1 MKNKTL
7 HKLLLPF
14 VCLLSVI
21 CAAVQTL
28 FLIFCYDPAV
38 SLYQRGTPYLILPIL
53 FLVGLIVALA
63 AVLSTPK
70 SGVPLPVPGKKDS
83 PVGTG
88 PLTKIGALF
97 LLIGAIFSGILLF
110 YGNFLSDHA
119 ADLLQETHSA
129 TNTVAIAANLTK
141 LSAYAGILAAVYPA
155 LLLITGKGDGIFGMI
170 TALWMLL
177 LDLSIYFDNSVLLN
191 DPVRLLM
198 LVGLSAAVLWM
209 TADLRLILGRAS
221 RRILYFYGIFLLP
234 VLAACSLPML
244 IVTAMGIPDFTSRT
258 LVWVALFGMAL
269 LILGRLTDLRQ
280 EDLRQAALP
289 VAPDGDNP
297 SETSADGDP
306 TESDNLTGSA
316 DPDSKGES
324 DSREKFSLK
333 REFRRMMDAPDT
345 DLYGLPD
352 PDGEDEDDESG
363 FHEDGD
369 NGEDGKIGG
378 AEGGA
383 DAEIFDI
390 SDLTSEN
397 TSDPADPPKTNP

>member
-1 MKNKTL
+1 MKSKTL

-28 FLIFCYDPAV
+28 FLILCYDPAV

-53 FLVGLIVALA
+53 FLVALIVALA
-63 AVLSTPK
+63 VVLSTPK
-70 SGVPLPVPGKKDS
+70 SGTPLPVPGKKDS
-83 PVGTG
+83 PMGTG

-97 LLIGAIFSGILLF
+97 LLIGAILSGILLF

-119 ADLLQETHSA
+119 ADLLLQTDSP
-129 TNTVAIAANLTK
+129 TNTVAIAASLTK

-170 TALWMLL
+170 TALWLLL
-177 LDLSIYFDNSVLLN
+177 LDLSIYFDNSVVLN

-244 IVTAMGIPDFTSRT
+244 IVTAMGNLDFTSRT

-280 EDLRQAALP
+280 EELLLQAALP
-289 VAPDGDNP
+289 VTPEDGE
-297 SETSADGDP
+297 SSGAVAVGDP
-306 TESDNLTGSA
+306 TESD
-316 DPDSKGES
+316 
-324 DSREKFSLK
+324 SRETFSLK

-363 FHEDGD
+363 FGEDGED
-369 NGEDGKIGG
+369 GENGEDGG

-383 DAEIFDI
+383 ETEIFDI
-390 SDLTSEN
+390 SDLTSEGAARP
-397 TSDPADPPKTNP
+397 DDPPKENP